1 MVAINAA
8 CKAKGGAHA
17 TYSCK
22 VVSWDDVSRGT
33 VGSSGLSCWGANITD
48 TYLKSEDGAQL
59 FTVRSDNWNEK
70 LGRVGTDEICVV
82 TGNQEPGGKELQP
95 ITLRDFLKQ
104 GGTHGGYAGLGLGTD
119 LSDDELDQNVSIRFQ
134 TTFLPVR
141 DSQAERP
148 TIQFATEAYNYNT
161 RDDTDPRNLLLL
173 CTTQGLA
180 LQQDGKGA
188 KRVFHHAVDPDGSIH
203 RYWLEAEQS
212 DHKVGGAQRESKAEK
227 QDALARGKATAAV
240 IGTRAMGTRFN
251 VLMTIQIP
259 LQQKPKRPQRASA
272 FMQWCAGVS
281 DDEDGC
287 SDSCS
292 DASDDE
298 DGCSDSCSDA
308 SEDEDGCSDFSS
320 DAPEDEE
327 GCLMDGGTADLMSEP
342 MGDDLTDLMSEPVEA
357 APNMA
362 GAKAMTMRGAKK
374 KAAAAPLRKGK
385 ANAARVSRGTEVD
398 TWHGLSVKAPERNR
412 SEHITVTVVIYNT
425 VAGGVPS
432 AEDVE
437 AAVDDMEALYAAC
450 GASGRLA
457 DVGFDFMK
465 SELTVNDAQQIA
477 EKIKTQPYTPPSLG
491 VVGGDVFPSGM

>member
-33 VGSSGLSCWGANITD
+33 VGSGLSCWGANITD
-48 TYLKSEDGAQL
+48 TYLRSEDGAQL

-70 LGRVGTDEICVV
+70 LGRIGTDEICVV

-134 TTFLPVR
+134 TTFLPVG
-141 DSQAERP
+141 DSEAGRS

-161 RDDTDPRNLLLL
+161 TDDADPRNLLLL

-212 DHKVGGAQRESKAEK
+212 DHKAGGAQRESKAEK

-259 LQQKPKRPQRASA
+259 LQQKQKRPQRASA
-272 FMQWCAGVS
+272 FMQWGA
-281 DDEDGC
+281 
-287 SDSCS
+287 SDSG
-292 DASDDE
+292 DE

-308 SEDEDGCSDFSS
+308 SEDEAGCWM
-320 DAPEDEE
+320 
-327 GCLMDGGTADLMSEP
+327 GGGTADLMSEP
-342 MGDDLTDLMSEPVEA
+342 MGDDLPDLMSEPVEA
-357 APNMA
+357 APTM
-362 GAKAMTMRGAKK
+362 GAAPAMMMRGSKK
-374 KAAAAPLRKGK
+374 KAAAAPVRKGK

-398 TWHGLSVKAPERNR
+398 MWHGLSVKVPERNR

-437 AAVDDMEALYAAC
+437 AAVDDMEALYAV
-450 GASGRLA
+450 SQSLTLA
-457 DVGFDFMK
+457 Q
-465 SELTVNDAQQIA
+465 L
-477 EKIKTQPYTPPSLG
+477 QPQ
-491 VVGGDVFPSGM
+491 